1 MSVKYHVKR
10 GDDVV
15 VIAGSQKGKSGKV
28 IEILPAKDRVRVEG
42 IAMMKRHMKK
52 SEANPAGSIV
62 EREGSVHVSNLQKKA
77 VFDASKK
84 RAAKA

>member
-1 MSVKYHVKR
+1 M
-10 GDDVV
+10 
-15 VIAGSQKGKSGKV
+15 
-28 IEILPAKDRVRVEG
+28 L
-42 IAMMKRHMKK
+42 KRHMKK
-52 SEANPAGSIV
+52 SEANPAGAII